1 MWKSIDKAVG
11 LGYNMQ
17 GCASET
23 DAKTAWSLK
32 IEQQNF
38 VSLNLVLETQAQC
51 EEISLKH
58 FEKTQKSKLLR
69 ANETLKKKFTVVR
82 KGTLIYNV
90 LESLIL
96 AQDERWRRA

>member
-1 MWKSIDKAVG
+1 MQKPLDLWK
-11 LGYNMQ
+11 
-17 GCASET
+17 
-23 DAKTAWSLK
+23 
-32 IEQQNF
+32 
-38 VSLNLVLETQAQC
+38 LNNRISYHWTWYLETQAQC

-69 ANETLKKKFTVVR
+69 ANETLKKKFTVAR
-82 KGTLIYNV
+82 EGTLIYNV